1 MDIRSYYKENF
12 LIFDGAIG
20 TILQREG
27 ALKLGAHPNLLNLEN
42 PELIRNIHRRYLEA
56 GSQVISTNTFEAN
69 RLKLKGTGASVAQV
83 IGQGVK
89 IAKQA
94 LAACKQ
100 EGWVALDVGPIGQLL
115 KPMGTLSFDTAYD
128 IYREQVVVGQEQGA
142 DLILFETMTDLIEL
156 KAAVL
161 AAKENTTLPIFATMT
176 FEESGRTF
184 TGCTIESM
192 ACVLEGLGVDAIGF
206 NCSMGAKQ
214 LFPLV
219 EKLTKLTTL
228 PIMVQPNAG
237 MPREIEGR
245 TVYDMDAASFGQ
257 WMEKFAEL
265 GVGVLGGCC
274 GTDYEYIGELK
285 KSLMGK
291 TPSKQRKIS
300 PEACVC
306 TPSHMVKID
315 DIRVIGE
322 RINPTGKKLFK
333 QALLAHDMDYI
344 MKQAVEQV
352 EAGADILDVNV
363 GLPDIDEPQMMK
375 EVVQQ
380 LQGVVDVPLQIDSSD
395 AAAVEAGLRYFG
407 GKAIVNSV
415 NGESKSLH
423 AILPLVK
430 KYGAMVVGLTL
441 DEGGIPQTVQGR
453 LEIARRILQT
463 AAEYGIAKENVIID
477 CLVLTASA
485 QQAGA
490 AITLESLR
498 RVKEEL
504 GVKTVLGVSNVSF
517 GLPRR
522 DLINSTFLAMALQ
535 SGLDLPILNPNLN
548 SMMDVVRTAR
558 VLKNL
563 DVDAKAFIS
572 CYGDTAAVEPAKPI
586 QGERDLKKIVI
597 QGLEGEAGKETLELL
612 KVKSELEIV
621 DEHLIP
627 ALDVVGERY
636 EKGQLFLPQLIK
648 SAATVQK
655 AFEEIKKSLIAGGK
669 QSISKGTIVLATVKG
684 DIHDIGKN
692 IVKVILENYGYTVV
706 DLGKDVPAQAVVEAA
721 KKPGVQMVGLSAL
734 MTTTVKSMKETIEAL
749 QQENCPVKT
758 VVGGAVLNPEYAQDI
773 GADYYAKDAKEAVN
787 IARKIFGK

>member
-1 MDIRSYYKENF
+1 MDIQSYCQENF

-27 ALKLGAHPNLLNLEN
+27 ALKLGGHPNLLNLEN
-42 PELIRNIHRRYLEA
+42 PELILNIHKRYLEA
-56 GSQVISTNTFEAN
+56 GSQVVTTNTFEAN
-69 RLKLKGTGASVAQV
+69 RVKLEGTGASVEEV
-83 IGQGVK
+83 IQKGIQ

-94 LAACKQ
+94 VKEVEADA
-100 EGWVALDVGPIGQLL
+100 WVALDVGPIGQLL
-115 KPMGTLSFDTAYD
+115 KPMGTLSFDDAYD
-128 IYREQVVVGQEQGA
+128 IYRQQVVVGQAQGA
-142 DLILFETMTDLIEL
+142 DLILFETMTDLMEL

-176 FEESGRTF
+176 FEETGRTF

-219 EKLTKLTTL
+219 KKLTKLTAL

-237 MPREIEGR
+237 MPREIEGQ
-245 TVYDMDAASFGQ
+245 TVYDMDAATFGQ
-257 WMEKFAEL
+257 WMGKFADL
-265 GVGVLGGCC
+265 GVSILGGCC
-274 GTDYEYIGELK
+274 GTDFVYIRAIKQALAEKDVSK
-285 KSLMGK
+285 KREI
-291 TPSKQRKIS
+291 PSKS
-300 PEACVC
+300 CVC
-306 TPSHMVKID
+306 TASKMVNID

-322 RINPTGKKLFK
+322 RLNPTGKKMLK
-333 QALLAHDMDYI
+333 QALLEHDMDYI

-363 GLPDIDEPQMMK
+363 GLPDINEPQMMK
-375 EVVQQ
+375 EVVEE

-395 AAAVEAGLRYFG
+395 ARAVEVGLRYFG

-415 NGESKSLH
+415 NGEQKSLH
-423 AILPLVK
+423 TILPLVK

-441 DEGGIPQTVQGR
+441 DEAGIPETVEGR
-453 LEIARRILQT
+453 LEIAKGIIQT
-463 AAEYGIAKENVIID
+463 AAEYGISRENIIID

-490 AITLESLR
+490 AVTLESLR

-535 SGLDLPILNPNLN
+535 SGLDLPIMNPNLE
-548 SMMDVVRTAR
+548 SMMNVVRTAR

-563 DVDAKAFIS
+563 DIDAREFIS
-572 CYGDTAAVEPAKPI
+572 CYGDTVASEPAKS
-586 QGERDLKKIVI
+586 QGEDDLKKIVI
-597 QGLEGEAGKETLELL
+597 QGLEGEAGKKTVELL
-612 KVKSELEIV
+612 KDKTELEIV
-621 DEHLIP
+621 DEYLIP

-655 AFEEIKKSLIAGGK
+655 AFEEIKKSLVAGGK
-669 QSISKGTIVLATVKG
+669 KSISKGTIVLATVKG

-706 DLGKDVPAQAVVEAA
+706 DLGKDVPAEAVVEAA

-749 QQENCPVKT
+749 KVENCPVKT

-787 IARKIFGK
+787 IARKIFGQ